1 MPSGNN
7 SAVFFLKGGKRVTFV
22 GDSIK
27 QFLSE
32 ICKIMCERYKI
43 SALEASKIITYT
55 RFDSYVQ
62 GNYGLAKAK
71 TADCWADIIY
81 FKSILKE
88 HF

>member
-1 MPSGNN
+1 M
-7 SAVFFLKGGKRVTFV
+7 RVAFV

-32 ICKIMCERYKI
+32 ICNIMCERYKL
-43 SALEASKIITYT
+43 SALEASKMIINT
-55 RFDSYVQ
+55 RFDSYIKS
-62 GNYGLAKAK
+62 NYISAKAK
-71 TADCWADIIY
+71 TVDCWADIVY